1 MEVHH
6 KMCIIIFVCK
16 DMQCNV
22 NILLL
27 IELPYSGK
35 ILAIW
40 QVVWSSP
47 NLIPPP
53 FNSLLAAALLAMTL
67 CK

>member
-27 IELPYSGK
+27 IELLYSGK
-35 ILAIW
+35 VLAIW
-40 QVVWSSP
+40 QVV
-47 NLIPPP
+47 
-53 FNSLLAAALLAMTL
+53 
-67 CK
+67 